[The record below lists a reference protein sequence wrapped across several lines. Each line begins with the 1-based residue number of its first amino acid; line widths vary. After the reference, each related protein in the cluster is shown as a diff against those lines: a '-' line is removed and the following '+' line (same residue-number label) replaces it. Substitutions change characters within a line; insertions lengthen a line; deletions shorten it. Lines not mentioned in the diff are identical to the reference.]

1 MAEASGI
8 DRASSV
14 EDVQAAFRQ
23 LGAELRMDAAG
34 DGWEARVVTQG
45 DEQLLETGSTVDS
58 AELLAFAREQLTAYK
73 VPRRVVVLDSLP
85 RSLIGKVLRREIR
98 DNLVGRA

>member
-1 MAEASGI
+1 MPEASGI

-23 LGAELRMDAAG
+23 LGAELRMVAAG

-45 DEQLLETGSTVDS
+45 DEQVFETGREPADLARAAW
-58 AELLAFAREQLTAYK
+58 AEF
-73 VPRRVVVLDSLP
+73 VRRNEGTGES
-85 RSLIGKVLRREIR
+85 
-98 DNLVGRA
+98 

>member
-23 LGAELRMDAAG
+23 LGSELRMDAAG

-45 DEQLLETGSTVDS
+45 DEQLLETGSDPADLARAAW
-58 AELLAFAREQLTAYK
+58 AEF
-73 VPRRVVVLDSLP
+73 VRRNEGTGES
-85 RSLIGKVLRREIR
+85 
-98 DNLVGRA
+98 

>member
-23 LGAELRMDAAG
+23 LGVELRVDPAG
-34 DGWEARVVTQG
+34 EGWWQARVVTQG
-45 DEQLLETGSTVDS
+45 NEQLLDTGADAASVAQAAW
-58 AELLAFAREQLTAYK
+58 AEF
-73 VPRRVVVLDSLP
+73 VRRNEGTGES
-85 RSLIGKVLRREIR
+85 
-98 DNLVGRA
+98 

>member
-45 DEQLLETGSTVDS
+45 DEQLLETGSDPADLARAAW
-58 AELLAFAREQLTAYK
+58 AEF
-73 VPRRVVVLDSLP
+73 VRRNEGTGES
-85 RSLIGKVLRREIR
+85 
-98 DNLVGRA
+98 

>member
-23 LGAELRMDAAG
+23 LGAELRVDPAG
-34 DGWEARVVTQG
+34 EGWQARVVTQG
-45 DEQLLETGSTVDS
+45 NEQLLDTGADATSVAQAAW
-58 AELLAFAREQLTAYK
+58 AEF
-73 VPRRVVVLDSLP
+73 VRRNEGTGES
-85 RSLIGKVLRREIR
+85 
-98 DNLVGRA
+98 